1 MSKEQPLVSVYIT
14 NYNYE
19 KFIRTSIASVFQ
31 QTLQDFELLIIDD
44 GSTDNS
50 KAIIEEYRDHPKV
63 TIIYQKNK
71 GLNVTNN
78 IAMRA
83 SRGKYIMRLDADDFL
98 EPEALGVMYN
108 VLESDA

>member
-1 MSKEQPLVSVYIT
+1 MVSVYIT

-44 GSTDNS
+44 GPTDNS
-50 KAIIEEYRDHPKV
+50 KASSPEYRDHPKV

-78 IAMRA
+78 IAMPRRVA
-83 SRGKYIMRLDADDFL
+83 STLCVSMRTIFSARGIGRYVQRSGKR
-98 EPEALGVMYN
+98 P
-108 VLESDA
+108 